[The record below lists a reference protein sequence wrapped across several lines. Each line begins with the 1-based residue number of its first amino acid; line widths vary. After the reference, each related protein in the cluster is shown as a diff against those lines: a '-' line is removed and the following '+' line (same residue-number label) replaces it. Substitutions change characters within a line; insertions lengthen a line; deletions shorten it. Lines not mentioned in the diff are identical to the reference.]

1 MAYDDKLRYILVGGT
16 VKEPE
21 NDAQDQ
27 QTGFLYALNFNGDWM
42 WSYSFYSETSR
53 IQSIN
58 QCIMTD
64 DRTTLLVHGLQDNNP
79 VIFEVDPYSGAMKSQ
94 INIDTDLLILDHI
107 KTGGVFVQNYERGL
121 KTYFSAFL
129 FDRKL

>member
-1 MAYDDKLRYILVGGT
+1 MAYDDKLKYILVGGT

>member
-1 MAYDDKLRYILVGGT
+1 
-16 VKEPE
+16 
-21 NDAQDQ
+21 
-27 QTGFLYALNFNGDWM
+27 M

-79 VIFEVDPYSGAMKSQ
+79 VIFEVDPFSGAIKSQ
-94 INIDTDLLILDHI
+94 INIDTDILILDHI